1 VTVGVCAVDG
11 LKQQQ
16 QSNPVMT
23 DEGISLAR
31 LVVFFSCCAMAVNCV
46 QFVIEFALRHSAVCC
61 WWRKLM
67 LQVQISLNVE
77 VSTSGTWLKPLD
89 GETAFV
95 M

>member
-1 VTVGVCAVDG
+1 VTVGLCAVDG

-46 QFVIEFALRHSAVCC
+46 QFVIEFAFRHSAVC

-67 LQVQISLNVE
+67 LQVQISLSVE
-77 VSTSGTWLKPLD
+77 VSACGTWFKPLD